1 MTISLASLQRKA
13 QPKPPRLLIYGVPKI
28 GKTTLLASA
37 PNPVVIQ
44 TEDGADEIDVA
55 RFPLA
60 RTYADVMGALTQLA
74 TEDHDFQT
82 VGIDSLD
89 WFEPMVW
96 AEVVRARP
104 QDEKGRPVSSIDDY
118 GYGKGFGYALGA
130 WREFVDAINFLR
142 DAKNM
147 TVIMTAHSR
156 IQKFDPPDGEA
167 FDRYD
172 IKLHKSATGLLQEHS
187 DAILFVNYE
196 MHVTKQDQGF
206 GRKVAKAIGAGERV
220 IHTEERPAYLA
231 GNRYGMPESLPFPKD
246 EPFWQIAQHIPFFN
260 QAVDNTATTTEGN

>member
-13 QPKPPRLLIYGVPKI
+13 QPKPPRLIVYGVPKI
-28 GKTTLLASA
+28 GKTTLAASA

-44 TEDGADEIDVA
+44 TEDGADQIDVA

-60 RTYADVMGALTQLA
+60 QTYADVMASLTQLA
-74 TEDHDFQT
+74 TEEHAFET
-82 VGIDSLD
+82 VVIDSLD

-96 AEVVRARP
+96 ADVVRNRP
-104 QDEKGRPVSSIDDY
+104 QNEKGQPAGSIEDY
-118 GYGKGFGYALGA
+118 GYGKGFVYALDG
-130 WREFVDAINFLR
+130 WREFISAINYLR
-142 DAKNM
+142 DEKNM
-147 TVIMTAHSR
+147 GVIMTAHSR
-156 IQKFDPPDGEA
+156 VAKFDPPDGES

-172 IKLHKSATGLLQEHS
+172 IKLHRGATGLLQEHS

-206 GRKVAKAIGAGERV
+206 GRKVAKAIGAGNRV

-231 GNRYGMPESLPFPKD
+231 GNRYGLPADLPFPKE
-246 EPFWQIAQHIPFFN
+246 EPFWQIAQHIPFYT
-260 QAVDNTATTTEGN
+260 QAVDTAATATEGN